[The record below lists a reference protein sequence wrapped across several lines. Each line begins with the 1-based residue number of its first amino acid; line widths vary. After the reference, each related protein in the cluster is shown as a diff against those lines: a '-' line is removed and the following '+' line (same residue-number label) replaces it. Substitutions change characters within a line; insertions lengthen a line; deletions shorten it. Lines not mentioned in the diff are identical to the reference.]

1 MPYKKPAKPARTRD
15 AVNPFAHI
23 DARKKAAAAAKKKK
37 EDEAKAQR
45 KQKMASQKKET
56 KQKSWYDYPF
66 DAMKRVGDYMRGK

>member
-1 MPYKKPAKPARTRD
+1 MPSKPAKPARTRD

-23 DARKKAAAAAKKKK
+23 DARKKAAAAAKKKA
-37 EDEAKAQR
+37 EDAKKAAR
-45 KQKMASQKKET
+45 KQKVTAAKKET